1 MLLAATRAT
10 FLVWVYVLVMLV
22 SGDCREG
29 LSWGWL
35 WVRWCLYSLY
45 GSRMIPA
52 VASAMPLTVENDA
65 DKMAVS
71 GSKRRMSMVIGL
83 VSCLVIHSISQSLPR
98 LYQG

>member
-1 MLLAATRAT
+1 
-10 FLVWVYVLVMLV
+10 
-22 SGDCREG
+22 
-29 LSWGWL
+29 
-35 WVRWCLYSLY
+35 
-45 GSRMIPA
+45 MIPA

-71 GSKRRMSMVIGL
+71 GSQRRMSMVIGL